1 MVIQESINK
10 NLELKPTLTEEEKD
24 LIINEFKK
32 TIQYLRYI
40 KIKCSKLIEFNEK
53 LKNLYNKD
61 KLFAYDKLAK
71 IMDILEKELKELYLK
86 VPYIKSLIYPIVVDV
101 EINPIWNED
110 DTELESEK
118 FEKLYDK
125 TKFLYSTMKR
135 KTEYALNFIEKEWDV
150 NE

>member
-1 MVIQESINK
+1 
-10 NLELKPTLTEEEKD
+10 
-24 LIINEFKK
+24 
-32 TIQYLRYI
+32 
-40 KIKCSKLIEFNEK
+40 
-53 LKNLYNKD
+53 
-61 KLFAYDKLAK
+61 
-71 IMDILEKELKELYLK
+71 MDILEKELKELYLK

>member
-1 MVIQESINK
+1 
-10 NLELKPTLTEEEKD
+10 
-24 LIINEFKK
+24 
-32 TIQYLRYI
+32 
-40 KIKCSKLIEFNEK
+40 
-53 LKNLYNKD
+53 
-61 KLFAYDKLAK
+61 
-71 IMDILEKELKELYLK
+71 MDILEKELKELYLK

-135 KTEYALNFIEKEWDV
+135 KTEYA
-150 NE
+150 